1 MFYEQLSDVLE
12 LSYKLI
18 SKVEESMV
26 HSATRL
32 NLTINE
38 IHLLEAIGQG
48 EEKGM
53 PVSDI
58 ASALSVAPPSVTVA
72 VKKLEKKGYVTRERD
87 EVDGRVVNVRLTF
100 DGIRVNK
107 VHRRFHRSMATKIAQ
122 DFSEE
127 EKQILL
133 CGLDKMN
140 RFLKQKVEKL
150 EDTSK

>member
-1 MFYEQLSDVLE
+1 MFYAQLSDVLE
-12 LSYKLI
+12 ESYKLI
-18 SKVEESMV
+18 SKVEETMV

-38 IHLLEAIGQG
+38 IHLLEAAARGG
-48 EEKGM
+48 ENGI

-58 ASALSVAPPSVTVA
+58 AAILSLPPPSVTVA

-87 EVDGRVVNVRLTF
+87 EEDGRVVNVRLTPE
-100 DGIRVNK
+100 GVRVNK
-107 VHRRFHRSMATKIAQ
+107 VHRRFHRSMAIKIAQ

-127 EKQILL
+127 EKQVFLR
-133 CGLDKMN
+133 GLDKMN